1 MSATEPHGTP
11 HFRFDTAGV
20 DWHSLERLFK
30 EAELGGREG
39 DKIRRAFQ
47 NSTTVCFVWD
57 GDRLIGCAR
66 ALSDLEYHATIYDV
80 AIHPEY
86 QGRGIGSQL
95 IREMLS
101 RLPVWRVLLVADGD
115 AARFYGRLGF
125 KPYGDVLALHDRTKL
140 GGVADS

>member
-1 MSATEPHGTP
+1 MGSIQ
-11 HFRFDTAGV
+11 FRFNAVGI
-20 DWHSLERLFK
+20 DWQAVERLFK

-39 DKIRRAFQ
+39 DKIRRAFE

-57 GDRLIGCAR
+57 GGRLIGCAR

-86 QGRGIGSQL
+86 QRRGIGSEL
-95 IREMLS
+95 MREMLS

-125 KPYGDVLALHDRTKL
+125 KPYSDVLALLDRTKL
-140 GGVADS
+140 